1 MSGHIFSEFGGA
13 REASE
18 PQKPCF
24 SLSKTMVFEGSPF
37 RSRDPPRLPKSSI
50 LAPKR
55 LPNQPQTA
63 LKNTPK
69 MLSILV
75 PKNTPKMAPK
85 WEPKWSQNGPLALP
99 KSTVGDCKVIPG
111 RRGHPNGAV
120 GSPRARFGHPR
131 GPFWVRFRARK
142 RTQPC
147 TDTLLKPTTS
157 PTLSSVFHLVF
168 FLIVR

>member
-1 MSGHIFSEFGGA
+1 MTLGARGCPGNISKSEFGCA

-18 PQKPCF
+18 PQKPWF
-24 SLSKTMVFEGSPF
+24 SLNKIMVFEGSPF
-37 RSRDPPRLPKSSI
+37 RSWEPPKLPKSSI

-111 RRGHPNGAV
+111 RPGHPDGAIR
-120 GSPRARFGHPR
+120 SPRAPFGYHFGLDFELENAPNH
-131 GPFWVRFRARK
+131 AEK
-142 RTQPC
+142 
-147 TDTLLKPTTS
+147 
-157 PTLSSVFHLVF
+157 HY
-168 FLIVR
+168 

>member
-1 MSGHIFSEFGGA
+1 
-13 REASE
+13 
-18 PQKPCF
+18 
-24 SLSKTMVFEGSPF
+24 
-37 RSRDPPRLPKSSI
+37 
-50 LAPKR
+50 
-55 LPNQPQTA
+55 
-63 LKNTPK
+63 

-75 PKNTPKMAPK
+75 PKNTPRMAPK

-111 RRGHPNGAV
+111 RPGHPDGAV
-120 GSPRARFGHPR
+120 RSPRAPFGYPR
-131 GPFWVRFRARK
+131 EPFWLRFRARK

-168 FLIVR
+168 FLSFASSGCFSNKAYQRRKAKTRMRVRRSRAANSI